1 MRKLQQKQAKQAAHT
16 AIEPTVVLTEQTEAA
31 SPKLPH
37 ERDESP
43 SLPAKRQAKM
53 VQAEKDLSAGQQDT
67 DRRSDAAK
75 SFARGP
81 EKRR

>member
-1 MRKLQQKQAKQAAHT
+1 MRKLQPKRGKQEPNAAT
-16 AIEPTVVLTEQTEAA
+16 EPTVVLTEQSEAS

-53 VQAEKDLSAGQQDT
+53 VQAEQDLAAGQQDT
-67 DRRSDAAK
+67 DRRSEARQA
-75 SFARGP
+75 FARGP
-81 EKRR
+81 RRPR